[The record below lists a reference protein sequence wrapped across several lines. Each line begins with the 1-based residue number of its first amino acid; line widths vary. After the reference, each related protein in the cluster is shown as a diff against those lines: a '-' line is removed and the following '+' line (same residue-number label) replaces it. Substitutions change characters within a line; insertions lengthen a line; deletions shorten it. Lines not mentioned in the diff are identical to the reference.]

1 MSNQSFLTQAPVG
14 VPGDVSRVDESSV
27 EPAMLEALASVFPD
41 QFGLGMRLTAAGN
54 IQQPSGDAATAFVGC
69 LVREVPGISNS
80 SSDDASFNGGSPYQK
95 QVQGL
100 MVRGY
105 MTVIC
110 FAGTPVRGGTVYW
123 QVTTNGAAKAGM
135 FRADG
140 TDGGNAVALTATQ
153 ATWASNGVGPGPDGT
168 VNVAEIRVAR

>member
-1 MSNQSFLTQAPVG
+1 MAPAYLYQAPTG
-14 VPGDVSRVDESSV
+14 VPGDVTRVDESSV

-41 QFGLGMRLTAAGN
+41 QFGIGMRYTAAGN
-54 IQQPSGDAATAFVGC
+54 IQQPSGDAATAFAGC
-69 LVREVPGISNS
+69 LVREVPGISGS
-80 SSDDASFNGGSPYQK
+80 SADDASFGSGSPFSK

-105 MTVIC
+105 MAVIC
-110 FAGTPVRGGTVYW
+110 AAGTPVRGGTVYW
-123 QVTTNGAAKAGM
+123 QVTTNGAIKAGQ

-153 ATWASNGVGPGPDGT
+153 AEWASNGVGPDGNGNT
-168 VNVAEIRVAR
+168 NIAEIRVAR